1 MIAVIAD
8 DFTGAAELA
17 GISLRYGLTLP
28 VFLYGGENLETL
40 NNSPAPVPIF
50 SGGDGGFIV
59 STDSRS
65 VQKAAAIYCTA
76 DAVEAVLKFEPSL
89 VYKKI
94 DSVLRGYVIDEIK
107 VQMELSGKNKVFICP
122 ANPSL
127 QRIISNGEYFINQ
140 KKITETGFINDPEF
154 PIRSAK
160 LTAMVNDETVQVV
173 KHNDWLPVEGIVIGE
188 AESAEDVK
196 AWVAAIDESWMLV
209 GAGDFYTAL
218 LEKKY
223 QVQPQLKFHF
233 QSPHLY
239 VCGTAF
245 EERKEFIKK
254 LNCCA
259 YLPEII
265 DEEWLQQTGNIIKEK
280 GKAVIAIDESSESAL
295 VLRTTMAKAVAAIVV
310 RENIKEIFIEGGS
323 TAAAVLEELQIKKL
337 TPVNE
342 LSRGV
347 VRMKAN
353 DLFITVK
360 PGSYQL
366 PDEIINLYS

>member
-17 GISLRYGLTLP
+17 GISLRYGLSVSVHLDSAIDAEAD
-28 VFLYGGENLETL
+28 V
-40 NNSPAPVPIF
+40 I
-50 SGGDGGFIV
+50 II

-65 VQKAAAIYCTA
+65 MQKAAAIYCTA
-76 DAVEAVLKFEPSL
+76 DAVEAVELHEPSL

-107 VQMELSGKNKVFICP
+107 VQMELSEKSKAFILP

-127 QRIISNGEYFINQ
+127 QRTISNGEYFIKG
-140 KKITETGFINDPEF
+140 KKITETAFVHDPEF
-154 PIRSAK
+154 PISTSTI
-160 LTAMVNDETVQVV
+160 TAMLHDETVQVL
-173 KHNDWLPVEGIVIGE
+173 KHEDWLPVEGIVIGE
-188 AESAEDVK
+188 AETITDVK
-196 AWVAAIDESWMLV
+196 AWATTIDETWMLV
-209 GAGDFYTAL
+209 GAGDFYTTL
-218 LEKKY
+218 LHRYYEE
-223 QVQPQLKFHF
+223 QPQPKFEM

-245 EERKEFIKK
+245 KERRDFIKK
-254 LNCCA
+254 SNCCV
-259 YLPEII
+259 YLPDSIT
-265 DEEWLQQTGNIIKEK
+265 EEWLEQVSVIIKQQSK
-280 GKAVIAIDESSESAL
+280 VIIAIDESSQSAL
-295 VLRTTMAKAVAAIVV
+295 ALRTAMAKAVAAIVA

-323 TAAAVLEELQIKKL
+323 TAAAVLEELDIKKL

-347 VRMKAN
+347 VRMKAG

-366 PDEIINLYS
+366 PDEIIKLYS

>member
-17 GISLRYGLTLP
+17 GISLRYGLSVTVCLDN
-28 VFLYGGENLETL
+28 VINDNTD
-40 NNSPAPVPIF
+40 VI
-50 SGGDGGFIV
+50 IV
-59 STDSRS
+59 CTNSRS
-65 VQKAAAIYCTA
+65 MQKAAAIYCTA
-76 DAVEAVLKFEPSL
+76 DTVEAILKFEPSL

-94 DSVLRGYVIDEIK
+94 DSVLRGYVIDEAK
-107 VQMELSGKNKVFICP
+107 VQMELSEKNKIFICP

-127 QRIISNGEYFINQ
+127 QRTVSNGEYFINE
-140 KKITETGFINDPEF
+140 KKITETGFVNDPEF

-160 LTAMVNDETVQVV
+160 LTAMFNDETVQVL
-173 KHNDWLPVEGIVIGE
+173 KHHDWLPVEGIVIGE
-188 AESAEDVK
+188 AESTDDVK
-196 AWVAAIDESWMLV
+196 AWAATIDESWMLV

-223 QVQPQLKFHF
+223 QAQPQPKFQL

-245 EERKEFIKK
+245 AERKEFIKK
-254 LNCCA
+254 TDCCA
-259 YLPEII
+259 YLPHTI
-265 DEEWLQQTGNIIKEK
+265 DEQWLQKTCDIIKK
-280 GKAVIAIDESSESAL
+280 KCKTIIAIDESTESVL
-295 VLRTTMAKAVAAIVV
+295 TLRTTMAKAVKEIIS

-323 TAAAVLEELQIKKL
+323 TAAAVLEELNIKKL

-342 LSRGV
+342 LSSGV
-347 VRMKAN
+347 VRMKAD

-366 PDEIINLYS
+366 PDEIEKLYK